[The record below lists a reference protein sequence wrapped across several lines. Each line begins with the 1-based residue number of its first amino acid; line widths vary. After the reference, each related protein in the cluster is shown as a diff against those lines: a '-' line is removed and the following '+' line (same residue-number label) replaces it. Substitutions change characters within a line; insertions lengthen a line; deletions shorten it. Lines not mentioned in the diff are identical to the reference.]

1 MNETD
6 TPTPLSEGEDLE
18 EIEFPNAMDIQ
29 ASEGTS
35 QESNTLDESR
45 ERPQDLQ
52 PDNLADA
59 IAIIHQLRQDKRQ
72 LQERVWDLEATLN
85 RIEHGPE
92 IQQSVSRATSEILD
106 GDAARRQQS
115 LVETIRAKL
124 QTCEHQMARMEREF
138 ALTQQRYNEQT
149 YQLQQS
155 EQTCEELR
163 SRLNRQQRYTLQF
176 KAALEKC
183 LEEVEIRNGNLVTAN
198 TAESVEPMYFA
209 PAQPVEPWSMNGMEV
224 DAALEEATNVENI
237 EEISEEIAT
246 SAESATIPVESY
258 PVDSQES
265 HLDTLEQAILDDG
278 GEEDE
283 ENLEGATDE
292 NAKISETET
301 APTSPPEPKPI
312 PIPEASVLP
321 PELPNRKRQPLSKVD
336 LPKFPRLN
344 E

>member
-45 ERPQDLQ
+45 ERPQDLE

-59 IAIIHQLRQDKRQ
+59 TAIIHQLRQDKRQ

-183 LEEVEIRNGNLVTAN
+183 LEEVEVRDGNLVTAN
-198 TAESVEPMYFA
+198 TNESVEQMYFA
-209 PAQPVEPWSMNGMEV
+209 SAQPVEPWSMNGMEV
-224 DAALEEATNVENI
+224 EAVPVEAECGEEMLEVIPTADP
-237 EEISEEIAT
+237 
-246 SAESATIPVESY
+246 SAVIPVESH
-258 PVDSQES
+258 PVESQES
-265 HLDTLEQAILDDG
+265 NLEIAEGEILDDG
-278 GEEDE
+278 EEEDE
-283 ENLEGATDE
+283 ENLDRATDE
-292 NAKISETET
+292 NAKIPETET
-301 APTSPPEPKPI
+301 APTSPLEPSTFPTPEV
-312 PIPEASVLP
+312 SVLP

>member
-1 MNETD
+1 MSETD
-6 TPTPLSEGEDLE
+6 TPTPSSKGEDLE
-18 EIEFPNAMDIQ
+18 EIESPDTMDIQ
-29 ASEGTS
+29 ASDGTS
-35 QESNTLDESR
+35 RESNTPNPAR
-45 ERPQDLQ
+45 ERPQELK

-85 RIEHGPE
+85 RIEHGSDTPTCLT
-92 IQQSVSRATSEILD
+92 RATSEILD

-115 LVETIRAKL
+115 LVETIRTKL

-138 ALTQQRYNEQT
+138 ALTQQRYTEQT

-183 LEEVEIRNGNLVTAN
+183 LEEVEVRNGNLVTAN
-198 TAESVEPMYFA
+198 TDKSVDPMYFS

-224 DAALEEATNVENI
+224 EAALEEAADVE
-237 EEISEEIAT
+237 ETSEEIAT
-246 SAESATIPVESY
+246 SAESVTIPVESY
-258 PVDSQES
+258 PVESQES
-265 HLDTLEQAILDDG
+265 HLETPEREILDDG
-278 GEEDE
+278 AEEDDD
-283 ENLEGATDE
+283 NLEGATDE
-292 NAKISETET
+292 NAKISEAET
-301 APTSPPEPKPI
+301 ASTSPPETRTSPT
-312 PIPEASVLP
+312 PEASVLP